1 MAQQGD
7 RRQVVD
13 VPHHLRVSARTRTRD
28 RPSTATARWSR
39 RAVGVLAFAA
49 LFEVL
54 GRAGLV
60 DAGFLPPT
68 SVILLRAGELLFD
81 PAFRAHAATSMLAWA
96 IGLGVAALI
105 AVPLGL
111 LFGSVRLIDAA
122 TRAIVEFLRPIPSV
136 ALIPLVALVIGTGL
150 QLRVTLVI
158 YASLW
163 PILYNTMYGLR
174 GVDPVAKESLRSYG
188 FRAPAVLWWVSLP
201 SAAPFIMTGFR
212 LATGVALILTVSTEI
227 VAGRGEGIGVF
238 IFFAG
243 IAVPA
248 RMDDILAGVVWV
260 GLFGVVVNA
269 LLVAAERRLFAWQ
282 HARLGAPSGA
292 PVAVGAGR

>member
-1 MAQQGD
+1 M
-7 RRQVVD
+7 
-13 VPHHLRVSARTRTRD
+13 SAPALVRD
-28 RPSTATARWSR
+28 RPNTATARWTR
-39 RAVGVLAFAA
+39 RAAGALVFAA
-49 LFEVL
+49 LFEAL
-54 GRAGLV
+54 GRAELV
-60 DAGFLPPT
+60 SAAFLPPA
-68 SVILLRAGELLFD
+68 SEILQRAGGLLLD

-96 IGLGVAALI
+96 IGLGIAALV

-111 LFGSVRLIDAA
+111 LLGSVPVIDSA
-122 TRAIVEFLRPIPSV
+122 TRAIVEFMRPIPSV

-158 YASLW
+158 YAALW

-174 GVDPVAKESLRSYG
+174 GVDPVAKETLRSYG
-188 FRAPAVLWWVSLP
+188 FGPLAVLWRVSLP

-227 VAGRGEGIGVF
+227 VAGRGEGVGVF
-238 IFFAG
+238 IYFAG

-269 LLVAAERRLFAWQ
+269 LLVAAERRLFRWH
-282 HARLGAPSGA
+282 HARNGGLS
-292 PVAVGAGR
+292 